1 MTPPVTSSVPHANEA
16 YLRFRFGTRFTKN
29 YQDGKAIQEERT
41 DSSIGVQ
48 SWNITDLIAQ
58 LDTFLLE
65 TEPDAAGTVREAH
78 PEVWFWALNDETATE
93 YSKTQQP
100 AAAFWE
106 RVEILKTVD
115 DTITENIHGAGR
127 DLAADVSNDDIVDAF
142 ALALTAS
149 PKTSNLQTLPEKEFD
164 DDRGDPSELPMEM
177 VYASP

>member
-100 AAAFWE
+100 AGAFWE
-106 RVEILKTVD
+106 RVEVLNTVD
-115 DTITENIHGAGR
+115 DTVAKNPR
-127 DLAADVSNDDIVDAF
+127 DAE
-142 ALALTAS
+142 
-149 PKTSNLQTLPEKEFD
+149 SNLD
-164 DDRGDPSELPMEM
+164 ADMI
-177 VYASP
+177 A